1 MTLVNRLSRYWSDR
15 FRQAMVCSHDP
26 KEWDSGQC
34 YTAILGACLSGL
46 TGHQLIIDLLLQ
58 DLRGHD
64 NDLNNITLRARV
76 LNDEQAAR
84 HLEESATAELAL
96 SNPFAWRNVLRRR
109 QLAGQP
115 RNGRGRR
122 NWMWVWALWVA
133 FWMAGTPSWR
143 LGKWMN
149 RAGSRRFGRAVG
161 HGSYWGMRYFCAFG
175 RTAF

>member
-1 MTLVNRLSRYWSDR
+1 M
-15 FRQAMVCSHDP
+15 
-26 KEWDSGQC
+26 
-34 YTAILGACLSGL
+34 GACLSGL

-58 DLRGHD
+58 DLRGHY
-64 NDLNNITLRARV
+64 NDLNNIILCARV

-84 HLEESATAELAL
+84 HLEELATAELAL
-96 SNPFAWRNVLRRR
+96 ANPFAWRNVLRRR